1 MTGPLT
7 AATAPGPRPGRVTA
21 VHLGLGAFHR
31 AHQLWATEAANRAR
45 LADGAAEGDLDGY
58 ASFTGR
64 RPDVAA
70 VLHAQDGLFHLLVR
84 HPDHD
89 EAELIRCLVD
99 PHDGADV
106 ARLLDL
112 VGSPDVRVITLTIT
126 EAGYRRRAD
135 GSLDTSNP
143 DVSADISALR
153 SGDECAVRTAPGRL
167 LAAIRARAAVGL
179 RPLALVSCDNLIDN
193 GTTLARVVAD
203 LADAVGD
210 DNGALVRATSFVH
223 TMVDRITPHTT
234 DIERAD
240 ISTLTGFADADPI
253 ACEPFTEWIL
263 AGDFPSGRPAWELG
277 GARFTD
283 DVKPFEQR
291 KLWML
296 NATHSLLAYAGALAG
311 HATIADAVHDP
322 ALAAAA
328 ERYMVE
334 DATPTLRLP
343 AGFDAEQYRASVLRR
358 FANPALGHTT
368 RQVAMDGSQK
378 LPARLLSVARDRLAH
393 GAEPMGTGFAVA
405 AWMLYVARSCSDPRR
420 FPLQDPM
427 AAHLRRVAAGPRSG
441 LARRMLGLHEVFD
454 AELADSDVFGDL
466 LAEQIRQLD
475 RGSPA

>member
-1 MTGPLT
+1 M
-7 AATAPGPRPGRVTA
+7 
-21 VHLGLGAFHR
+21 HLGLGAFHR

-64 RPDVAA
+64 RPDAA
-70 VLHAQDGLFHLLVR
+70 EVLQAQDGLFHLLVR

-112 VGSPDVRVITLTIT
+112 VGSPDVSVITLTIT

-135 GSLDTSNP
+135 GSLDTDNP
-143 DVSADISALR
+143 DVAADISALR
-153 SGDECAVRTAPGRL
+153 TGDECAVRTAPGRL

-193 GTTLARVVAD
+193 GSTLARVVSD
-203 LADAVGD
+203 MADAVGD
-210 DNGALVRATSFVH
+210 DNAALVEATSFVH

-234 DIERAD
+234 DVERAD
-240 ISTLTGFADADPI
+240 ISTLTGLADADPI

-296 NATHSLLAYAGALAG
+296 NATHSLLAYVGGLRGHETVDQAMGDEVCTALVKAWW
-311 HATIADAVHDP
+311 D
-322 ALAAAA
+322 
-328 ERYMVE
+328 
-334 DATPTLRLP
+334 
-343 AGFDAEQYRASVLRR
+343 DAEAQIELPSDETATYAQDLLDRYSNTSVQHRL
-358 FANPALGHTT
+358 AQIAG
-368 RQVAMDGSQK
+368 DGSQK
-378 LPARLLSVARDRLAH
+378 LPIRIAPVLLATRAAGGRCIAGVTTLAAYLLH
-393 GAEPMGTGFAVA
+393 LRGSGVPVNDVA
-405 AWMLYVARSCSDPRR
+405 AEA
-420 FPLQDPM
+420 LQD
-427 AAHLRRVAAGPRSG
+427 AAAGDLDEAAGRVLALLDERLTGGDLVADVAASAVG
-441 LARRMLGLHEVFD
+441 L
-454 AELADSDVFGDL
+454 DSS
-466 LAEQIRQLD
+466 A
-475 RGSPA
+475 

>member
-1 MTGPLT
+1 VTSPLT
-7 AATAPGPRPGRVTA
+7 AATAPGPRPQRVTA

-31 AHQLWATEAANRAR
+31 AHQLWTTEAANRAR
-45 LADGAAEGDLDGY
+45 LADGAAGADLDGY

-64 RPDVAA
+64 RPGAA
-70 VLHAQDGLFHLLVR
+70 QVLQAQDGLFHLLVR
-84 HPDHD
+84 HPNHD
-89 EAELIRCLVD
+89 DAEQIRCLLD

-112 VGSPDVRVITLTIT
+112 VGSPDVSVITLTIT

-193 GTTLARVVAD
+193 GSTLATVVTD

-210 DNGALVRATSFVH
+210 DNTALVRATSFVH
-223 TMVDRITPHTT
+223 SMVDRITPHTT
-234 DIERAD
+234 DVERAD
-240 ISTLTGFADADPI
+240 ISKLTGLADADPV

-263 AGDFPSGRPAWELG
+263 AGEFPSGRPAWELG

-296 NATHSLLAYAGALAG
+296 NATHSLLAYVGGLRGHETVDQAMGDEVCTALVRAWW
-311 HATIADAVHDP
+311 D
-322 ALAAAA
+322 
-328 ERYMVE
+328 
-334 DATPTLRLP
+334 
-343 AGFDAEQYRASVLRR
+343 DAEAQIKLPSDETATYAQDLLDRYSNTSVQHRL
-358 FANPALGHTT
+358 AQIAG
-368 RQVAMDGSQK
+368 DGSQK
-378 LPARLLSVARDRLAH
+378 LSIRIAPVLLATRAAGGRCTAGVTTLAAYVLHLRGSGVPVNDVAAEALQDAAAGDLTQAAGRVLALLDDRLTDGDLVAD
-393 GAEPMGTGFAVA
+393 VA
-405 AWMLYVARSCSDPRR
+405 ASAI
-420 FPLQDPM
+420 
-427 AAHLRRVAAGPRSG
+427 G
-441 LARRMLGLHEVFD
+441 L
-454 AELADSDVFGDL
+454 DSS
-466 LAEQIRQLD
+466 A
-475 RGSPA
+475 